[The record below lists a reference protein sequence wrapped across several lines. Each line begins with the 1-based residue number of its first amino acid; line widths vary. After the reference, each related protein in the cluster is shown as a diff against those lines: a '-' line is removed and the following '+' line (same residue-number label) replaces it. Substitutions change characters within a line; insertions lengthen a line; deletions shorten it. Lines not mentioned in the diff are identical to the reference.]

1 MPFLVLPTAG
11 IITGKNVTRN
21 QEIIECSTLDVLI
34 THGGESVT
42 AMDHQN
48 VQERQSPDVLLTA
61 GTMTGVIEINE
72 PELPGSTTK
81 DVLMDFTGVDGVI
94 VMGHQGV

>member
-1 MPFLVLPTAG
+1 MPGLVPPTAG
-11 IITGKNVTRN
+11 KITGENVTRN
-21 QEIIECSTLDVLI
+21 QETMECTTLDVLI
-34 THGGESVT
+34 PHGGESVT

-48 VQERQSPDVLLTA
+48 VQERQSPDALLTA
-61 GTMTGVIEINE
+61 GTIIGVIEINE